1 MVTSVMQVVGVCT
14 DSHVTVRTM
23 LMNSASLKVV
33 VLTIT
38 GITKSLK
45 DIKFLIICNRDGDF
59 SRAFAVLKL
68 SGNNF
73 GAARAV
79 FCNVTVAFLFLL
91 LSQVAVL
98 DPEKKLVYLRLHNE
112 RTRARFLLVLQS
124 TIMFSLFL
132 RRRDSF
138 LHLVSKLQGNTSSA
152 KKPASFVS
160 NTISFVSSDVA
171 RKNDVV
177 ENGSAKK
184 EENT

>member
-1 MVTSVMQVVGVCT
+1 VVGVCT

-23 LMNSASLKVV
+23 LMNSA
-33 VLTIT
+33 
-38 GITKSLK
+38 SLK

-79 FCNVTVAFLFLL
+79 
-91 LSQVAVL
+91 AVL

-112 RTRARFLLVLQS
+112 RTRARP
-124 TIMFSLFL
+124 
-132 RRRDSF
+132 DSF

>member
-1 MVTSVMQVVGVCT
+1 MLSCCEFCVHQTLFNRLTELEAEEWKSFNDKFTDIGDQVRFTEMMMAMVTSVMQVVGVCT

-79 FCNVTVAFLFLL
+79 FCNLTVAF
-91 LSQVAVL
+91 
-98 DPEKKLVYLRLHNE
+98 
-112 RTRARFLLVLQS
+112 
-124 TIMFSLFL
+124 
-132 RRRDSF
+132 
-138 LHLVSKLQGNTSSA
+138 
-152 KKPASFVS
+152 
-160 NTISFVSSDVA
+160 
-171 RKNDVV
+171 
-177 ENGSAKK
+177 
-184 EENT
+184 

>member
-1 MVTSVMQVVGVCT
+1 MTELEAEEWKSFNDKFTDIGDQVRFTEMMMAMVTSVMQVVGVCT

-59 SRAFAVLKL
+59 SWAFAVLKL

-79 FCNVTVAFLFLL
+79 FCNLTVAF
-91 LSQVAVL
+91 
-98 DPEKKLVYLRLHNE
+98 
-112 RTRARFLLVLQS
+112 
-124 TIMFSLFL
+124 
-132 RRRDSF
+132 
-138 LHLVSKLQGNTSSA
+138 
-152 KKPASFVS
+152 
-160 NTISFVSSDVA
+160 
-171 RKNDVV
+171 
-177 ENGSAKK
+177 
-184 EENT
+184 

>member
-1 MVTSVMQVVGVCT
+1 M
-14 DSHVTVRTM
+14 
-23 LMNSASLKVV
+23 
-33 VLTIT
+33 
-38 GITKSLK
+38 
-45 DIKFLIICNRDGDF
+45 
-59 SRAFAVLKL
+59 LKL

-152 KKPASFVS
+152 KNPASFVF

-171 RKNDVV
+171 RKNYVV